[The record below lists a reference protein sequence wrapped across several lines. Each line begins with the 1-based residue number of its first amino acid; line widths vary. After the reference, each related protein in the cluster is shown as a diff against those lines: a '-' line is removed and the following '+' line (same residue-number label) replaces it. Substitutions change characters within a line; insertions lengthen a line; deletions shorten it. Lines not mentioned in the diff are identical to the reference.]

1 MYLRGER
8 MQKRIILSRLF
19 IVVLV
24 MIAVHKYIADS
35 SFADK
40 YVAFADETVSTGSNI
55 VCQIDG
61 NIDNS
66 YADMVE
72 VELNMIPTELRTEF
86 VESGYHIYVTEENL
100 AKEYYGGG
108 RYDRIF
114 GVIFYDKDLILISG
128 YEYAIKEATVHE
140 FGHWFD
146 QYLGYAS
153 SSRDFAMIY
162 SSERPRFSKA
172 FYGRCST
179 QEIQEYF
186 AEAFYVY
193 IKAPQLLRQVA
204 PQTYA
209 YMNYHVQLVIV
220 NEEKI

>member
-1 MYLRGER
+1 
-8 MQKRIILSRLF
+8 MQKRVNLFKFCLIAF
-19 IVVLV
+19 IV
-24 MIAVHKYIADS
+24 ISVHKYIADS
-35 SFADK
+35 PFAK
-40 YVAFADETVSTGSNI
+40 TYVAFADETVSSGSNI
-55 VCQIDG
+55 VCQIEG
-61 NIDNS
+61 NVDNS

-72 VELNMIPTELRTEF
+72 AELNLIPKELRTEF
-86 VESGYHIYVTEENL
+86 VESGYHIYVTDENL

-108 RYDRIF
+108 RYDRIY
-114 GVIFYDKDLILISG
+114 GVIFFDKDLILISG
-128 YEYAIKEATVHE
+128 NEYSIKEATVHE

-153 SSRDFAMIY
+153 NSRDFTMIY
-162 SSERPRFSKA
+162 SSERARFSNA
-172 FYGRCST
+172 IRGRCST
-179 QEIQEYF
+179 QEIKEYF

-209 YMNYHVQLVIV
+209 YMNYYVQLVIM